1 LVLALGA
8 LRNSS
13 GTGNPVWEGCGR
25 LRFFIITSIPYPI
38 LYRIQSRPEPAK
50 TDKKPQDI
58 YLAKSGKVHY
68 NIKKGLSQK
77 LKQNK
82 G

>member
-1 LVLALGA
+1 MGGMRPAAVF
-8 LRNSS
+8 S
-13 GTGNPVWEGCGR
+13 
-25 LRFFIITSIPYPI
+25 ITSIPYPI

-68 NIKKGLSQK
+68 NIRKGLSQK
-77 LKQNK
+77 TEAE
-82 G
+82 